1 MNQNLK
7 KIITIDGPAGAGKST
22 LARDLARCLTWV
34 YLDTGALYRAM
45 ALTAARRGL
54 DPRDQAAVEA
64 LAQSINLTA
73 EPRPE
78 GTAIMVDAE
87 DVTSLLRS
95 PEISRDASIISVW
108 PGVRAAL
115 LGLQRTLGDRG
126 KVVAEGR
133 DMGTVVFPDAGLKFF
148 LYAQPEARAQRR
160 HRELTAADPKISP
173 DEVLRDIVA
182 RDQADYERPV
192 SPLKVPDDALTIDS
206 TNLKP
211 DEVLKVMVN
220 AFRNRFFAK
229 PCP

>member
-1 MNQNLK
+1 MNPNLK

-54 DPRDQAAVEA
+54 DPHDQTAAED
-64 LAQSINLTA
+64 LARSINLSA
-73 EPRPE
+73 EPRPN
-78 GTAIMVDAE
+78 GTAIMVDDE
-87 DVTSLLRS
+87 DVTALLRS
-95 PEISRDASIISVW
+95 PEVTRDASIISVW
-108 PGVRAAL
+108 PGVREAL
-115 LGLQRTLGDRG
+115 LGLQRALGDKG
-126 KVVAEGR
+126 QVVAEGR

-148 LYAQPEARAQRR
+148 LHARPEARAQRR
-160 HRELTAADPKISP
+160 HQELKSADPKITR
-173 DEVLRDIVA
+173 DEVLRDIEA

-206 TNLKP
+206 TNLGP

-220 AFRNRFFAK
+220 AFRNSFFAK
-229 PCP
+229 SCS